1 MKQSFLTLIIAG
13 TVLAGCTT
21 DPFTGEQKVANTAIG
36 AGAGAGVG
44 AIGGAIIGA
53 AVGADARKAALIGGG
68 LGLLTGT
75 GIGMYMDNQ
84 EAKLRRQL
92 QGTGVSVSRMGDSIV
107 LNMPSNVTFDSD
119 QADVKP
125 QFYATLN
132 SVSAVFK
139 EYKQTLI
146 NVVGHTDSTG
156 DTNHNY
162 DLSRRRAAS
171 VAQYLSA
178 QQLDAHRFSVEG
190 HGASDPVASNASPSG
205 RAQNRRVEI
214 TILPLT

>member
-1 MKQSFLTLIIAG
+1 MKHSVVALFIVSAL
-13 TVLAGCTT
+13 LAGCTT

-44 AIGGAIIGA
+44 ALGGAIIGA
-53 AVGADARKAALIGGG
+53 AVGADARKAALIGAGV
-68 LGLLTGT
+68 GLLTGS

-92 QGTGVSVSRMGDSIV
+92 QGTGVSVTRMGDSIV
-107 LNMPSNVTFDSD
+107 LNMPSNVTFDTD

-132 SVSAVFK
+132 SVSTVFK

-156 DTNHNY
+156 DANHNY

-178 QQLDAHRFSVEG
+178 QQLDPHRFSVEG
-190 HGASDPVASNASPSG
+190 HGANDPIASNASPSG

>member
-1 MKQSFLTLIIAG
+1 
-13 TVLAGCTT
+13 
-21 DPFTGEQKVANTAIG
+21 VANTAIG

>member
-1 MKQSFLTLIIAG
+1 MKKS
-13 TVLAGCTT
+13 VLALVFVSTVVSACTT
-21 DPFTGEQKVANTAIG
+21 DPFTGEQKIANTAIG

-44 AIGGAIIGA
+44 ALGGAIVGA
-53 AVGADARKAALIGGG
+53 AIGADARKAALIGGG

-75 GIGMYMDNQ
+75 GIGLYMDNQ

-92 QGTGVSVSRMGDSIV
+92 QGTGVSVSRLGDSIV
-107 LNMPSNVTFDSD
+107 LNMPSNVTFGTD
-119 QADVKP
+119 QSDVKP
-125 QFYATLN
+125 QFFATLN
-132 SVSAVFK
+132 SVSSVFK

-156 DTNHNY
+156 DANHNY
-162 DLSRRRAAS
+162 DLSRKRAAS

-178 QQLDAHRFSVEG
+178 QQLDAQRFSVEG
-190 HGASDPVASNASPSG
+190 HGANDPVASNASPSG